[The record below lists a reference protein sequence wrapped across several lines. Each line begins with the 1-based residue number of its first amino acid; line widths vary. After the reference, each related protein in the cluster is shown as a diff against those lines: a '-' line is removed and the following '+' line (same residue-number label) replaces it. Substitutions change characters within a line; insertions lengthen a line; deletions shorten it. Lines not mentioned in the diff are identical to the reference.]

1 MPNMSAL
8 PHQKSFNRRPTVK
21 NHAQMENVKKQ
32 IEDLV
37 MEIILSVLIRLK
49 DEIVTEKKN
58 EMKF

>member
-1 MPNMSAL
+1 M
-8 PHQKSFNRRPTVK
+8 K
-21 NHAQMENVKKQ
+21 NHPQIENIRKQ

-49 DEIVTEKKN
+49 NEIETEK

>member
-1 MPNMSAL
+1 MKN
-8 PHQKSFNRRPTVK
+8 PH
-21 NHAQMENVKKQ
+21 MENIRKQ

-49 DEIVTEKKN
+49 DEITIEK